1 MILWPMRWVTQLN
14 IRLDDDTDGKLSKEA
29 EDAGT
34 TRSQI
39 AREAI
44 RRELERRERNKKL
57 ERQLEI
63 IGK

>member
-1 MILWPMRWVTQLN
+1 MRWVTQLN
-14 IRLDDDTDGKLSKEA
+14 IRLDDSTDEKLTKEA

-44 RRELERRERNKKL
+44 RRELERRERGRKL
-57 ERQLEI
+57 ELELEL
-63 IGK
+63 IGR

>member
-1 MILWPMRWVTQLN
+1 MRWVTQLN
-14 IRLDDDTDGKLSKEA
+14 IRLDDSTDEKLTKEA

-44 RRELERRERNKKL
+44 RRELERRERGRKL
-57 ERQLEI
+57 EIELEL
-63 IGK
+63 IGR

>member
-1 MILWPMRWVTQLN
+1 M
-14 IRLDDDTDGKLSKEA
+14 DDDTDDKLTKEA

-44 RRELERRERNKKL
+44 RRELERRERGRKL
-57 ERQLEI
+57 ELELEL
-63 IGK
+63 IGR